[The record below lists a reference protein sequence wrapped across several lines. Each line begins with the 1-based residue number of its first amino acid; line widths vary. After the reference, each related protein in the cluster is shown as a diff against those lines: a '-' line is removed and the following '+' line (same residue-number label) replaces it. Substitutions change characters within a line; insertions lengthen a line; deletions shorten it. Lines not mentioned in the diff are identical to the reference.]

1 MKVENGDYRL
11 QVRIA
16 AAVKEPMSP
25 LGRISL
31 ESKWER
37 LNGNKCARRMLI
49 WSFAFF
55 DRKGRIKER
64 KKVFP
69 RKKGNIQS
77 RARVDKRPCS
87 QTTAV
92 CPISHIFSSPMMP

>member
-55 DRKGRIKER
+55 DRKEQIK
-64 KKVFP
+64 
-69 RKKGNIQS
+69 
-77 RARVDKRPCS
+77 
-87 QTTAV
+87 
-92 CPISHIFSSPMMP
+92 